1 MIAILGSSMD
11 RVAKHAVVRGT
22 VQGVA
27 FRWYAKERARE
38 LGLAGWI
45 RNLPDGSVEAR
56 FEGPVAAV
64 DAFVAWL
71 RRGPPAARVD
81 DLEVS
86 EEAPSGADRFEVR
99 R

>member
-1 MIAILGSSMD
+1 MVVQRI
-11 RVAKHAVVRGT
+11 AKHAVVRGI

-45 RNLPDGSVEAR
+45 RNLTDGRVETR
-56 FEGPVAAV
+56 FEGPMKAV
-64 DAFVAWL
+64 DDFVVWL
-71 RRGPPAARVD
+71 HRGPPAARVEGVD
-81 DLEVS
+81 VV
-86 EEAPSGADRFEVR
+86 EETPSGGERFEVR

>member
-1 MIAILGSSMD
+1 ME
-11 RVAKHAVVRGT
+11 RVAKHAVVRGI

-45 RNLPDGSVEAR
+45 RNLPDGRVEAN
-56 FEGPVAAV
+56 FEGPKEAV
-64 DAFVAWL
+64 DSFVEWL
-71 RRGPPAARVD
+71 RHGPPAARVD
-81 DLEVS
+81 GVELD
-86 EEAPSGADRFEVR
+86 EESPSGAERFEVR

>member
-1 MIAILGSSMD
+1 MERI
-11 RVAKHAVVRGT
+11 AKHAVVRGI

-45 RNLPDGSVEAR
+45 RNLPDGRVEAS
-56 FEGPVAAV
+56 FEGPKEAV
-64 DAFVAWL
+64 DSFVDWL
-71 RRGPPAARVD
+71 QHGPPAARVD
-81 DLEVS
+81 GVELD
-86 EEAPSGADRFEVR
+86 EEAPTGAARFEVR

>member
-1 MIAILGSSMD
+1 MERI
-11 RVAKHAVVRGT
+11 AKHAVVRGI

-45 RNLPDGSVEAR
+45 RNLADGRVEAS
-56 FEGPVAAV
+56 FEGPKEAV
-64 DAFVAWL
+64 DSFVDWL
-71 RRGPPAARVD
+71 QHGPPAARVD
-81 DLEVS
+81 GVELD
-86 EEAPSGADRFEVR
+86 EEAPTGAARFEVR

>member
-1 MIAILGSSMD
+1 MD
-11 RVAKHAVVRGT
+11 RVAKHAVVRGI

-45 RNLPDGSVEAR
+45 KNLPDGRVETS
-56 FEGPVAAV
+56 FEGPEAAV
-64 DAFVAWL
+64 DDFVDWL
-71 RRGPPAARVD
+71 RHGPPAARVD
-81 DLEVS
+81 GVDLADGS
-86 EEAPSGADRFEVR
+86 PSGADRFEVR

>member
-1 MIAILGSSMD
+1 MD
-11 RVAKHAVVRGT
+11 RIAKHAVVRGI

-45 RNLPDGSVEAR
+45 KNLPDGCVEAR
-56 FEGPVAAV
+56 FEGPQAAV
-64 DAFVAWL
+64 DSFVEWL
-71 RRGPPAARVD
+71 RHGPPAAHVEGME
-81 DLEVS
+81 LE
-86 EEAPSGADRFEVR
+86 EDALSGAQRFEVR

>member
-1 MIAILGSSMD
+1 MD
-11 RVAKHAVVRGT
+11 RIAKHAVVRGI

-45 RNLPDGSVEAR
+45 RNLPDGRVEAS
-56 FEGPVAAV
+56 FEGEKPAV
-64 DAFVAWL
+64 DDFADWL
-71 RRGPPAARVD
+71 RHGPPAARVEGVE
-81 DLEVS
+81 LE
-86 EEAPSGADRFEVR
+86 EEKPSGAARFEVR

>member
-1 MIAILGSSMD
+1 MD
-11 RVAKHAVVRGT
+11 RIARHAVVRGI

-45 RNLPDGSVEAR
+45 KNLPDGRVEAS
-56 FEGPVAAV
+56 FEGPMPAV
-64 DAFVAWL
+64 EAFVAWL

-81 DLEVS
+81 GVDLA
-86 EEAPSGADRFEVR
+86 EESPSGTERFEVR